1 MNSQF
6 TFTSLKGKIM
16 QVKSL
21 LIVSSLVVLAA
32 CSSIKPE
39 APQAPMALETPVS
52 STANLP
58 KAASAVAKVEVSP
71 FDDPTSPL
79 SRKSV
84 FFEFDKYTISPAD
97 QVIVTA
103 HAKYISTHST
113 AKVRLEGNADERGGR
128 EYNLALGQKRADAV
142 KKSLVLLGAS
152 EASVES
158 VSFGKEKPVDFSHNE
173 DAWAKNRRVDI
184 KYSSR

>member
-32 CSSIKPE
+32 CSSTKPE

-58 KAASAVAKVEVSP
+58 KAA
-71 FDDPTSPL
+71 
-79 SRKSV
+79 
-84 FFEFDKYTISPAD
+84 
-97 QVIVTA
+97 
-103 HAKYISTHST
+103 
-113 AKVRLEGNADERGGR
+113 
-128 EYNLALGQKRADAV
+128 
-142 KKSLVLLGAS
+142 
-152 EASVES
+152 
-158 VSFGKEKPVDFSHNE
+158 
-173 DAWAKNRRVDI
+173 
-184 KYSSR
+184 